1 MNEEDGI
8 NQLEIKETLTEFS
21 NQSHRHHNSIDTT
34 AAEQSQKINEYKSVS
49 TGHLYQSVWKNP
61 LADIPKDT

>member
-21 NQSHRHHNSIDTT
+21 YQSHRHHNSIDTT

-49 TGHLYQSVWKNP
+49 TGHL
-61 LADIPKDT
+61 